1 MARADIQ
8 AGNGTPGPK
17 RPLEGDVTLEEV
29 TSHLAIGKFHSFP
42 CLVQTSFLEEAS
54 VEKVLM
60 IYESIRLRNYLLFL
74 FSWTPPNRSLYL

>member
-1 MARADIQ
+1 MWPEQIYRQEMGLLVPSARW
-8 AGNGTPGPK
+8 K
-17 RPLEGDVTLEEV
+17 PLIEEV
-29 TSHLAIGKFHSFP
+29 TSHLAIGEFHSFP